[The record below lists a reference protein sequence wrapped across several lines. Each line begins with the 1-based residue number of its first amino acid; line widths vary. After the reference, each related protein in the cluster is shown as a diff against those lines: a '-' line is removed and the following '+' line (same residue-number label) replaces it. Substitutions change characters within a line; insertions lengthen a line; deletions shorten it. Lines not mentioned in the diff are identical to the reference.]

1 MISDLGTQRES
12 LQRTRD
18 RLEDTDAEL
27 SRSQRLLRTMYARVL
42 SNRLLLIA
50 IIVTELALLGAAIY
64 IRFFKK

>member
-27 SRSQRLLRTMYARVL
+27 TRAQRLLRVMYARVIT
-42 SNRLLLIA
+42 NKLLLIA

-64 IRFFKK
+64 IKFFKK